1 VQPKAKRGRWSFKMT
16 TESIDEIN
24 EDIKRIYHEL
34 SIMGSQITYIKNLV
48 EDVRNYLKGGKTNN
62 GRTI

>member
-1 VQPKAKRGRWSFKMT
+1 MT